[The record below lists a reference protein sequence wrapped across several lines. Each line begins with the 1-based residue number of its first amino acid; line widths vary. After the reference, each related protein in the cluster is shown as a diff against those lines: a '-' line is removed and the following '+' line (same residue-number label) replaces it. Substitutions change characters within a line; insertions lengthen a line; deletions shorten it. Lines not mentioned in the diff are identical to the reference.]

1 MAWDD
6 AVNHSA
12 SLMGA
17 TIEYGYAT
25 TASNTVEVPTRLS
38 SIIAAVACYGEAPG
52 AAQSLCCDG
61 TITAGYVTWADATV
75 AAKKFYYVMVG
86 LT

>member
-1 MAWDD
+1 MSWDD

-12 SLMGA
+12 ALMGA

-25 TASNTVEVPTRLS
+25 CSTNTVEVPTRLS
-38 SIIAAVACYGEAPG
+38 KIIAAIGTYGIAPA

-61 TITAGYVTWADATV
+61 VITAGYVTWADATV
-75 AAKKFYYVMVG
+75 TAKKFYYVMIG